1 MATNKKSRIL
11 SEMHELAGDLYSAKL
26 ITKSRMNEFD
36 VLCGVKV
43 HEFTAQQIKGLREQY
58 NLSQVVFASVLNLSP
73 STVRKWEVGE
83 KHPGGPSLK
92 LLNILESKGLEAV
105 L

>member
-1 MATNKKSRIL
+1 MAAKKQSRIM
-11 SEMHELAGDLYSAKL
+11 SEMHELAGDLYSARL
-26 ITKSRMNEFD
+26 ITKTRMKEFD
-36 VLCGVKV
+36 ALCGASV
-43 HEFTAQQIKGLREQY
+43 HEFTPQQIKGLREQY
-58 NLSQVVFASVLNLSP
+58 NLSQTVFASILNLSP
-73 STVRKWEVGE
+73 STVRKWEIGE